1 MSTGSKHELLLRDFG
16 KRVGIDNLALN
27 GRNDVRI
34 VFNGQAVDIRYDP
47 EKDMIL
53 IASAIA
59 GIDAGDNGFLLANV
73 LELNLAHALTGN
85 GTVGLDRRDNKLH
98 YVNYIAIGGLESVAF
113 CNLMAASLR
122 TIGLWVKAVKART
135 FFEQPVSFGQSPASD
150 PISMRR
156 V

>member
-1 MSTGSKHELLLRDFG
+1 MSTGSKHELLLRAFG

-34 VFNGQAVDIRYDP
+34 VFNGQAVDIRYDS

-53 IASAIA
+53 MASVI
-59 GIDAGDNGFLLANV
+59 GDIDAGDNGFVFANI

-85 GTVGLDRRDNKLH
+85 GTVGLDRMENKLH
-98 YVNYIAIGGLESVAF
+98 YVNYIAIGGLESAAF
-113 CNLMAASLR
+113 CSLMAASLR
-122 TIGLWVKAVKART
+122 TIGLWVKALKARAL
-135 FFEQPVSFGQSPASD
+135 FEQPVSFGHAPDA
-150 PISMRR
+150 ISMRR